1 MTRTLGGYLLSW
13 ISVDGSIMA
22 KVTGLGV
29 SRGSRGECGVAG
41 VALRRGSGQGLV
53 SSWPDSVTVSFT
65 TYSISPG

>member
-1 MTRTLGGYLLSW
+1 
-13 ISVDGSIMA
+13 MA